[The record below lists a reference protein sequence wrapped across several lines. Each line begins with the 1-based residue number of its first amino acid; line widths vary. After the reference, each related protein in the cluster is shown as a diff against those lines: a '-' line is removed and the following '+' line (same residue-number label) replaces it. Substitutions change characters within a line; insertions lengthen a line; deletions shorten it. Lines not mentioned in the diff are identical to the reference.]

1 MKKRILS
8 AIVAFMLICSGL
20 PISFAA
26 LSDFTTERSYSNQ
39 FTDVPASAWY
49 YNNVKTAYELGLV
62 NGSSATTYS
71 PDDNITIAEV
81 QTLVARI
88 HSTYHG
94 NTIAPVSG
102 AWYAP
107 YVEYCIDNIDSEI
120 CSMAY
125 MQDGNVVTADQSAS
139 RTYFAYLM
147 YAALPSSEYTQINA
161 IADGELPD
169 VDDIVFMDADERIY
183 TLYRAGILTGSDE
196 QGTFYPDTNITRAE
210 VAAIISR
217 MIDPSQ
223 RIRREDP
230 DGYTYQIETAYNV
243 ANVREM
249 LVDNSGSLYYA
260 TNDTIYQD
268 GSVIFDGYMPVTVQN
283 GYYTYEYENW
293 YLWDLATD
301 AEHERVYGLLYSWVP
316 DSSAVCLMGLDLK
329 TGEILG
335 TYASTDYEYLRM
347 QSSGDS
353 CSMLNA
359 VIDSSGAVIYNNG
372 VNRWNFAAAPTLYI
386 SGNASTPE
394 TYGMHL
400 GYAGG
405 ELMGLGS
412 EMVHFNINQNTID
425 RIEITAEPGA
435 DWRATTLISS
445 DYDGKFY
452 SLSRNGFGLVC
463 IDPESQQSS
472 VLVDG
477 EHVKILDGMPLS
489 SNIVAQ
495 QCSIIAAGE
504 DSYYLFYP
512 ESACIRKLV
521 PLN

>member
-1 MKKRILS
+1 MH
-8 AIVAFMLICSGL
+8 
-20 PISFAA
+20 SF
-26 LSDFTTERSYSNQ
+26 
-39 FTDVPASAWY
+39 W
-49 YNNVKTAYELGLV
+49 
-62 NGSSATTYS
+62 
-71 PDDNITIAEV
+71 
-81 QTLVARI
+81 
-88 HSTYHG
+88 
-94 NTIAPVSG
+94 VS
-102 AWYAP
+102 
-107 YVEYCIDNIDSEI
+107 
-120 CSMAY
+120 
-125 MQDGNVVTADQSAS
+125 
-139 RTYFAYLM
+139 
-147 YAALPSSEYTQINA
+147 
-161 IADGELPD
+161 
-169 VDDIVFMDADERIY
+169 
-183 TLYRAGILTGSDE
+183 
-196 QGTFYPDTNITRAE
+196 
-210 VAAIISR
+210 
-217 MIDPSQ
+217 
-223 RIRREDP
+223 
-230 DGYTYQIETAYNV
+230 
-243 ANVREM
+243 
-249 LVDNSGSLYYA
+249 
-260 TNDTIYQD
+260 
-268 GSVIFDGYMPVTVQN
+268 
-283 GYYTYEYENW
+283 
-293 YLWDLATD
+293 
-301 AEHERVYGLLYSWVP
+301 
-316 DSSAVCLMGLDLK
+316 
-329 TGEILG
+329 
-335 TYASTDYEYLRM
+335 YASTDYEYLRM

-425 RIEITAEPGA
+425 RIEIAAEPGA

>member
-8 AIVAFMLICSGL
+8 FLTACTLLLSTTPVA
-20 PISFAA
+20 FAA
-26 LSDFTTERSYSNQ
+26 LSDFTPTRTYMDQ
-39 FTDVPASAWY
+39 FTDVPSNAWY

-71 PDDNITIAEV
+71 PDDNITVAEV

-94 NTIAPVSG
+94 YTIEPADG

-107 YVEYCIDNIDSEI
+107 YVEYCTDHIDREI

-125 MQDGNVVTADQSAS
+125 MLDGDRVFADTPAS

-161 IADGELPD
+161 IADGSLPD
-169 VDDIVFMDADERIY
+169 VDNIVFMDADARIY

-223 RIRREDP
+223 RIKKEDP
-230 DGYTYQIETAYNV
+230 DGYTYQIETVYNV
-243 ANVREM
+243 ADVREM
-249 LVDNSGSLYYA
+249 LVDNDGSLYYA
-260 TNDTIYQD
+260 TNDTIYRN
-268 GSVIFDGYMPVTVQN
+268 GSVIFDGYKPVTIQS
-283 GYYTYEYENW
+283 GYSTYEYENW
-293 YLWDLATD
+293 YLLDLATD
-301 AEHERVYGLLYSWVP
+301 AAHEHVYALVYSWVP
-316 DSSAVCLMGLDLK
+316 ESTLVCLMGLDLQ
-329 TGEILG
+329 TGETLG
-335 TYASTDYEYLRM
+335 TYASTDYSYLRT
-347 QSSGDS
+347 QSSSDA
-353 CSMLNA
+353 CSMLSA
-359 VIDSSGAVIYNNG
+359 VIDSSGAVIFNSG
-372 VNRWNFAAAPTLYI
+372 ANRWNFVSDPTLYI
-386 SGNASTPE
+386 TGNANTPE

-400 GYAGG
+400 GYADGD
-405 ELMGLGS
+405 LFGLGS
-412 EMVHFNINQNTID
+412 EMAYFNVNQSA
-425 RIEITAEPGA
+425 IERLSITSGTGA
-435 DWRATTLISS
+435 DWRAVTLIGS
-445 DYDGKFY
+445 DYNGKFY
-452 SLSRNGFGLVC
+452 SLSRNGFGLLC
-463 IDPESQQSS
+463 IDPQSQQSS
-472 VLVDG
+472 VLVD
-477 EHVKILDGMPLS
+477 EDQVRILDGLPLF
-489 SNIVAQ
+489 SNVVAQ

-504 DSYYLFYP
+504 DTYYLFYP

>member
-1 MKKRILS
+1 
-8 AIVAFMLICSGL
+8 
-20 PISFAA
+20 
-26 LSDFTTERSYSNQ
+26 
-39 FTDVPASAWY
+39 
-49 YNNVKTAYELGLV
+49 
-62 NGSSATTYS
+62 
-71 PDDNITIAEV
+71 
-81 QTLVARI
+81 
-88 HSTYHG
+88 
-94 NTIAPVSG
+94 
-102 AWYAP
+102 
-107 YVEYCIDNIDSEI
+107 
-120 CSMAY
+120 
-125 MQDGNVVTADQSAS
+125 
-139 RTYFAYLM
+139 
-147 YAALPSSEYTQINA
+147 
-161 IADGELPD
+161 
-169 VDDIVFMDADERIY
+169 
-183 TLYRAGILTGSDE
+183 
-196 QGTFYPDTNITRAE
+196 
-210 VAAIISR
+210 
-217 MIDPSQ
+217 
-223 RIRREDP
+223 
-230 DGYTYQIETAYNV
+230 
-243 ANVREM
+243 
-249 LVDNSGSLYYA
+249 
-260 TNDTIYQD
+260 
-268 GSVIFDGYMPVTVQN
+268 
-283 GYYTYEYENW
+283 
-293 YLWDLATD
+293 
-301 AEHERVYGLLYSWVP
+301 
-316 DSSAVCLMGLDLK
+316 
-329 TGEILG
+329 
-335 TYASTDYEYLRM
+335 
-347 QSSGDS
+347 
-353 CSMLNA
+353 MLNA

-425 RIEITAEPGA
+425 RIV
-435 DWRATTLISS
+435 ISS